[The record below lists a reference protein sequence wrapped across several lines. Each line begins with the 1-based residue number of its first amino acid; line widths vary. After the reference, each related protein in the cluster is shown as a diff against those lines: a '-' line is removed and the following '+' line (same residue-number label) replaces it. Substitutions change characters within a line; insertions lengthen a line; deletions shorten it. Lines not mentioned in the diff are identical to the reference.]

1 MGSQTRNVQILRTDN
16 LNCSCAS
23 KFNQLYKRE
32 YCVPKI
38 LLNDYTNYN
47 TFRSAT
53 VYADLMYITFFCQ
66 VLKLTDSCNQLANLC
81 VLSNYNLDKNSPCNV
96 FFATQTSLISN
107 GNDFF
112 YKTVPSLFYKK
123 GKDSID
129 ELHKVLDH
137 EYSTLETDDVCLK
150 ISKIFSRL
158 SNIHYYERGFFLFR

>member
-1 MGSQTRNVQILRTDN
+1 MNQTNVGSQTRNVQILRTDD
-16 LNCSCAS
+16 LNCSCTS
-23 KFNQLYKRE
+23 KFNQLYKGE
-32 YCVPKI
+32 YCMPKI
-38 LLNDYTNYN
+38 LLNDYINYN
-47 TFRSAT
+47 TFRTAT

-66 VLKLTDSCNQLANLC
+66 VLKVTDSCNQLANLC

-123 GKDSID
+123 GKDTID

-137 EYSTLETDDVCLK
+137 EYSILETDDVC
-150 ISKIFSRL
+150 IFMKRTYFYIYTEFKL
-158 SNIHYYERGFFLFR
+158 